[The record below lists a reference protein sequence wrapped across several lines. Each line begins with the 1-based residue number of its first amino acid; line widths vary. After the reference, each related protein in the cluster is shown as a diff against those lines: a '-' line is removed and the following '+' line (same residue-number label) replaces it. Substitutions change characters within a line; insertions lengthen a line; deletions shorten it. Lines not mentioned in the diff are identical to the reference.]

1 MAETGVGLTSLV
13 GVKGAISF
21 VPGAAGSFLPNKPN
35 IEFLLVGFGGFS
47 RTGVVGVCSAAFD
60 SVVSS
65 ETIGLSSSA
74 EAAVVPST
82 GMTGAAMTRDA
93 VETC

>member
-1 MAETGVGLTSLV
+1 MAETGVVSTSLA

-21 VPGAAGSFLPNKPN
+21 VPGAADSFLPKKPKM
-35 IEFLLVGFGGFS
+35 EFLLVGFGGFS
-47 RTGVVGVCSAAFD
+47 RIGDVAVGSAALD
-60 SVVSS
+60 SAVSS
-65 ETIGLSSSA
+65 GTIGLGSSA
-74 EAAVVPST
+74 VVAVDSSA